1 MAKRKKR
8 FAWTIYLDYRGV
20 EHAIMSRKDG
30 LYGMFE
36 RKRGETEFA
45 PRLIEKFEPSRR
57 LQQKR
62 LDKLARR
69 LDWWRWGVIS
79 DAV

>member
-1 MAKRKKR
+1 MARRKKR
-8 FAWTIYLDYRGV
+8 LAWVIYLDYWGT
-20 EHAIMSRKDG
+20 EHAIMRRKDG

-36 RKRGETEFA
+36 RKRGEIEFA
-45 PRLIEKFEPSRR
+45 PRLVEKFEPSRR

-62 LDKLARR
+62 LDKLACRLGWGRR
-69 LDWWRWGVIS
+69 GVIS